1 MVRKVQLNRPLR
13 IPRNIRELFLQCS
26 AEDKRFT
33 EFLQNFQIRL
43 IITNFTLIFT
53 SFLRDTSLHH
63 HLTPPVC
70 VLYAIRYYFVFCC

>member
-1 MVRKVQLNRPLR
+1 MVRKAQLNRPLR
-13 IPRNIRELFLQCS
+13 KPRNIRKLFLQCL
-26 AEDKRFT
+26 ATDKRFT

-43 IITNFTLIFT
+43 IIISFTLSLL